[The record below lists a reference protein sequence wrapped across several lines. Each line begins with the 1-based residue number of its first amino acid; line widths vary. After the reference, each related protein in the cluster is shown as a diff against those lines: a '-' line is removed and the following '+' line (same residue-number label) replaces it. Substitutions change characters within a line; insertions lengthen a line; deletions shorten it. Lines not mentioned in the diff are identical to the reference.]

1 MNKKTIWIFAEC
13 KDYYKLIYKLQYLN
27 IFIYD
32 INYSNNQIHLKINSN
47 DFKRIKKYLI
57 SYNFKKESNT
67 GIYSIIK
74 KINDKKIFVS
84 CILIGLIV
92 FILLSNL
99 VVKIN
104 IIHEN
109 KEIRELIKEELDEY
123 GIKVLSFKKNY
134 KELDKIR
141 NEILDKY
148 PDKLDWMEFEVNG
161 MIINVKVE
169 ERIITDINKENKV
182 CDLVAVKSGVIND
195 ILVTSGDILVNIND
209 YVRKGDILA
218 TGIIKYNEEDKRYTC
233 ASGSVYATIWYT
245 VSVSIPLNYY
255 DYVET
260 GDKKYNLIWEN
271 DGNKKKILKSRFE
284 NYNSKLHNIFHIFD
298 FKLYLEEERETKK
311 ILKTYSED
319 EALEEGIKKAINSVK
334 IKLNDNDEIIDKKV
348 LKKTIND
355 SKMDIEVFVIAK
367 EVISAQKEV
376 IIDHNNEEGI
386 D

>member
-1 MNKKTIWIFAEC
+1 MNRKIIWILADC
-13 KDYYKLIYKLQYLN
+13 KDYYKLIYKLQYIN

-32 INYSNNQIHLKINSN
+32 IKYADNKIHLKINN
-47 DFKRIKKYLI
+47 DDYERIKKYLV

-67 GIYSIIK
+67 GIYKIIQ
-74 KINDKKIFVS
+74 KINDNKIFIS
-84 CILIGLIV
+84 CLMIGIIV
-92 FILLSNL
+92 FIVLSNL

-109 KEIRELIKEELDEY
+109 SEIRELIKEELDDY
-123 GIKVLSFKKNY
+123 GVKVLSFKKNY
-134 KELDKIR
+134 KELDEIR
-141 NEILDKY
+141 NKILDKY
-148 PDKLDWMEFEVNG
+148 PEKLDWMEFEVNG

-182 CDLVAVKSGVIND
+182 CDLVAVKPGVIND

-209 YVRKGDILA
+209 YVREGDILA

-233 ASGSVYATIWYT
+233 ASGSVYATVWYT
-245 VSVSIPLNYY
+245 VSVTIPLNYY
-255 DYVET
+255 EYVET
-260 GDKKYNLIWEN
+260 GNKKYNLIWEN
-271 DGNKKKILKSRFE
+271 NGNKKKILKSRFE
-284 NYNSKLHNIFHIFD
+284 NYNSKLNNIFHIFD
-298 FKLYLEEERETKK
+298 FKLYLEEEKETEK
-311 ILKTYSED
+311 ILKTYSEN
-319 EALEEGIKKAINSVK
+319 EALEVGVEKAINNVK

-348 LKKTIND
+348 LKKTVND

-376 IIDHNNEEGI
+376 VIDYNNEEGI